1 MIRKKNVILE
11 AYKEQKANF
20 LDVLTLLLVLEKQGF
35 KMTKRGLSNF
45 VRNNLEYKY
54 LVSTRNPN
62 GTIIGW
68 ELIRSV

>member
-1 MIRKKNVILE
+1 MILE
-11 AYKEQKANF
+11 TYGEQKANF
-20 LDVLTLLLVLEKQGF
+20 LDVLTLLLALENRGF

-54 LVSTRNPN
+54 LVSSRGPN